1 MKYIVF
7 YDGECPLCS
16 SVKIAVE
23 KLDWF
28 QRIQWVP
35 VQIVEKSDK
44 FTFLKNRN
52 IYDKIQM
59 LSTNGRL
66 YEGFYTVRKLL
77 TVLPL
82 TFPFS
87 WLLYLPYID
96 RVLAPLYM
104 WISKNRYDWFG
115 RKPLETHG

>member
-16 SVKIAVE
+16 GAKIAVQ

-28 QRIQWVP
+28 RRIRWVP
-35 VQIVEKSDK
+35 VQVAERSYK
-44 FTFLKNRN
+44 FSFLKNRD

-59 LSTNGRL
+59 LSSNGRL
-66 YEGFYTVRKLL
+66 YEGFYTVRKIF

-87 WLLYLPYID
+87 WLFYLPYID
-96 RVLAPLYM
+96 RVLGPLYM

-115 RKPLETHG
+115 RKSL